1 VFTGEIEYEQITN
14 IYLNIYDWDLKTL
27 LAHSFEFSQGK
38 QIVFNTGYV
47 RTFSNL
53 KFNLTQIS
61 YGLEL

>member
-14 IYLNIYDWDLKTL
+14 IYDWDLKTL
-27 LAHSFEFSQGK
+27 LARSFEFSQGK

-53 KFNLTQIS
+53 KFNLSQIS